1 MSKSHKDATL
11 TYTQR
16 SVAFPHDLRS
26 DFNDGV
32 SDEIG
37 VSLDAPDGGTY
48 GEMNWQFKTF
58 NFYSHGVQM
67 RVFGDGLLC
76 LSDPRV
82 QRVVAKWQA
91 QTKPDDALPSDFIVW
106 LEAEGIVPSR
116 YQIRGQQEAKE

>member
-16 SVAFPHDLRS
+16 SVAFPLLFQVEGD
-26 DFNDGV
+26 
-32 SDEIG
+32 DEIG

-48 GEMNWQFKTF
+48 GEMNWRFKTF
-58 NFYSHGVQM
+58 NFYNHGVQM
-67 RVFGDGLLC
+67 RVFGDGLSC
-76 LSDPRV
+76 LSESRI
-82 QRVVAKWQA
+82 QRVIAKWQA
-91 QTKPDDALPSDFIVW
+91 QTKPDDASPSDFIVW

>member
-1 MSKSHKDATL
+1 MSKSTKNATL

-16 SVAFPHDLRS
+16 SVAFPHDLRA
-26 DFNDGV
+26 DFD
-32 SDEIG
+32 DEIG

-48 GEMNWQFKTF
+48 GEMYWQFKTF

-67 RVFGDGLLC
+67 RVFGDGLSC

-82 QRVVAKWQA
+82 QRVIAKWQS
-91 QTKPDDALPSDFIVW
+91 QTKPDEALPSDFIAW

-116 YQIRGQQEAKE
+116 YQIRGQQESKE